1 MKDKHYLLTG
11 APTEHVNGYLVSIHE
26 DGSVT
31 HIGPAFFR
39 SSGYRYRYG
48 CALGENGVDGTL
60 NSISFDYRQLCGLNT
75 FDMKMA
81 KEVAEMFGPP
91 CGTFKIKNVIYNDP
105 AVIVNWADGTKTVA
119 KAKDEL
125 YDPEKGLAMCFAK
138 KALGNTFRTF
148 KPFKRAL
155 RKAPEPQKPDIT
167 DAGTNAKRSRK
178 GGTK

>member
-11 APTEHVNGYLVSIHE
+11 APTEHVSGYLVSIHE

-39 SSGYRYRYG
+39 SSGYRYG
-48 CALGENGVDGTL
+48 GGIL

-105 AVIVNWADGTKTVA
+105 AVIVEWADGTKTVA

-138 KALGNTFRTF
+138 KALGNTFRSF
-148 KPFKRAL
+148 SPFKRAL
-155 RKAPEPQKPDIT
+155 RKAPEPQRSNIIDVCPKP
-167 DAGTNAKRSRK
+167 KRARK
-178 GGTK
+178 GGAK

>member
-11 APTEHVNGYLVSIHE
+11 APTAHVNGYLVSIHK

-31 HIGPAFFR
+31 HIGPAFLR
-39 SSGYRYRYG
+39 SCGYRSGRG
-48 CALGENGVDGTL
+48 FELGGVMG
-60 NSISFDYRQLCGLNT
+60 SISFDYRQLCGLNA

-81 KEVAEMFGPP
+81 KEVAEMFGPS
-91 CGTFKIKNVIYNDP
+91 GGAFKIKDVIYNDP

-119 KAKDEL
+119 KAKDES

-155 RKAPEPQKPDIT
+155 KKAPEPQKSDIT
-167 DAGTNAKRSRK
+167 DAGTKAKRARK